1 MDDTVADLLYP
12 KSQVTRSLSQD
23 QKQRIYQIFKTE
35 QSKDSDQDTRSFQSC
50 MQASIYLVCLESQL
64 PFNFSQILDANSQ
77 LHNFM
82 ISLKATMSSQTFAPR
97 TVQTVK
103 KLIKSYAISLMNYK
117 KIEEILEK
125 FGLQGNFEHII
136 KFNQAIWMFFVV
148 LRKFHY
154 NSTEVLSDCGCL
166 IISVI
171 CLFVSNLPEGLSH
184 VIKVRAYDYLCETFR
199 TGPGFV
205 ESFKRTAEEY
215 ALEVLSS
222 FKAAGLSDCLQEP
235 RIQQFLEHLSGLC
248 ESKVGE
254 SDLDE
259 RLVRN
264 VVFNNE
270 LLLTPVSK
278 RTARADLGEVN
289 GVSLATSLKD
299 LDCHRLSS
307 LQIQT
312 PITASMECN
321 SWISRTLEEF
331 SELSLAKSHP
341 DLFSEIRA
349 RAEAFSSL
357 VSGPAQALTSPA
369 RSEDIVKLYYLAL
382 ESLVKIEK
390 SKGNEVSGIL
400 QNDKF
405 HRALFACSAETIAF
419 IFHSSSAC
427 FEDLIK
433 VLDISAFDF
442 WKNIKSFTQF
452 NIRMPGQVKKHFA
465 DLEEKI
471 LAKEGW
477 NEGSPVSLA
486 INRMTSENFA
496 SELSHPSFGQFFK
509 SVLSYS
515 GFKISQICNFLNL
528 QAQVQEKIW
537 STFKYF
543 LSEKTEHM
551 VGRHLDQVITCSIY
565 AVCKVEKIV
574 EITFQKIFDGFHSV
588 FMAGFDVFEKVKMKE
603 GEVDNLIGF
612 YNKIFIE
619 LVKDHLVNK
628 VSLVNPRISSLH
640 PLSPL
645 KVTYNSFQSPRQA
658 FMTPRTKKLYA
669 FGEHS
674 SHAVESINH
683 MIHSTA
689 RKLDF
694 SAPVKKPKIDQ
705 E

>member
-1 MDDTVADLLYP
+1 MIALRAIMGR
-12 KSQVTRSLSQD
+12 QV
-23 QKQRIYQIFKTE
+23 
-35 QSKDSDQDTRSFQSC
+35 
-50 MQASIYLVCLESQL
+50 
-64 PFNFSQILDANSQ
+64 
-77 LHNFM
+77 
-82 ISLKATMSSQTFAPR
+82 FAPSI
-97 TVQTVK
+97 VQNGK

-125 FGLQGNFEHII
+125 FTLQGNFEHVV

-171 CLFVSNLPEGLSH
+171 CLFVSNLPEGLTH
-184 VIKVRAYDYLCETFR
+184 VIKVRVYDYLCDTFR

-205 ESFKRTAEEY
+205 ESFKKKAEEY
-215 ALEVLSS
+215 STELISS
-222 FKAAGLSDCLQEP
+222 FKSSSLSDCLQVS
-235 RIQQFLEHLSGLC
+235 RIQPFIDHLSALY
-248 ESKVGE
+248 ESKVNDSE
-254 SDLDE
+254 LDE
-259 RLVRN
+259 RLIRN

-278 RTARADLGEVN
+278 RSARADLGEVN
-289 GVSLATSLKD
+289 GVNLATSLRD
-299 LDCHRLSS
+299 LDCHKQAS

-331 SELSLAKSHP
+331 SELSLHKSHP
-341 DLFSEIRA
+341 DLFNEIKT
-349 RAEAFSSL
+349 RAEAFRSLITSPGKAL
-357 VSGPAQALTSPA
+357 VSPS

-405 HRALFACSAETIAF
+405 HRALFACSVETICF
-419 IFHSSSAC
+419 IFHSSTAC
-427 FEDLIK
+427 FEELVK
-433 VLDISAFDF
+433 VMDISAFDF

-465 DLEEKI
+465 DLEDKI

-496 SELSHPSFGQFFK
+496 NELAHPSFGQFFK

-515 GFKISQICNFLNL
+515 GFKITQICNFLSIL
-528 QAQVQEKIW
+528 PEVQEKIW

-551 VGRHLDQVITCSIY
+551 VGRHLDQVIACAIY
-565 AVCKVEKIV
+565 AVCKVEKIN
-574 EITFQKIFDGFHSV
+574 EITFKKIFDGFYSV
-588 FMAGFDVFEKVKMKE
+588 FITGFDVFEKVKMKE
-603 GEVDNLIGF
+603 GEIDNLISF

-640 PLSPL
+640 PMSPL

-694 SAPVKKPKIDQ
+694 SAPVKKPKTDQ